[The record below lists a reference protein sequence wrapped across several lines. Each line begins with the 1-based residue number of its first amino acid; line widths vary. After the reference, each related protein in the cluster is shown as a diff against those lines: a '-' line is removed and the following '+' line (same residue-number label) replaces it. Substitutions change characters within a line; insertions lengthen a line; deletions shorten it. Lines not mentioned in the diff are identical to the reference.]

1 MALTFQPF
9 EIVFRGL
16 AEHDDPKTQLPGVL
30 ETCENAVFTKRGS
43 ISKRRGYGLVS
54 VDEDIEGDAIDPSN
68 LLVNAASL
76 HGELVVFGYDVL
88 FGLVSRTTAFGSGR
102 LVPKGPTF
110 RGNVEVLH
118 VATASLSSEG

>member
-1 MALTFQPF
+1 MPLAFQPF
-9 EIVFRGL
+9 EVIFRGL
-16 AEHDDPKTQLPGVL
+16 GEHSDPKTQLPGTL
-30 ETCENAVFTKRGS
+30 EVCENAVFTKRGR
-43 ISKRRGYGLVS
+43 ISKRRGYGLVP
-54 VDEDIEGDAIDPSN
+54 VDDDIEGNAIDPSN

-88 FGLVSRTTAFGSGR
+88 FGLASRTTAFGSGR

-118 VATASLSSEG
+118 VATASLSEV

>member
-1 MALTFQPF
+1 MALVFQPF
-9 EIVFRGL
+9 EVIFRGL
-16 AEHDDPKTQLPGVL
+16 GEHSDPKTQLPGTL
-30 ETCENAVFTKRGS
+30 ETCKDAVFDKRGR
-43 ISKRRGYGLVS
+43 IAKRRGFGLVP
-54 VDEDIEGDAIDPSN
+54 VLEDIEGDAIDPSN
-68 LLVNAASL
+68 LLVNAASI

-118 VATASLSSEG
+118 VATAGLPE